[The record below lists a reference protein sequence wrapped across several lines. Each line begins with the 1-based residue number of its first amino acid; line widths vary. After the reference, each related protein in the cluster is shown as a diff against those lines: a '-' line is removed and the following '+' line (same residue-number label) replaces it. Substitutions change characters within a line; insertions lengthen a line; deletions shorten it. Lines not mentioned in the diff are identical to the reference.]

1 MRKLSIIGSFTGA
14 LLALSSGSLH
24 AQAVAPRSE
33 RVVHV
38 FAPNDNNLQ
47 WLNFW
52 VAKGA
57 HYFADEGL
65 DVQVMAGGTGDE
77 EGGRRVTEA
86 LIDGSADVA
95 VQPRPLFLLAVG
107 EQHPVVAFA
116 NLLTNDPINLVVNG
130 DIAAARGLTAQSPLA
145 NRLKGMRGLKIGV
158 APGPITRLRVLA
170 AAAGL
175 DPATD
180 ITIMTVPGPVQNQ
193 FFGEHRVDALY
204 AHTPY
209 VETALTEQGAVLI
222 VNQSKGE
229 IPELAH
235 RQIHMLVTTRQFR
248 DANPDVLLRMT
259 RAIYRA
265 QRLIHTDRQATL
277 ASIRA
282 SGVRLRAPDA
292 LELIVE
298 LYEPAVPLTPAVST
312 EGALAELKFFPGRR
326 VPPDL
331 SGVDMTPYVDNTFA
345 AKAQAGP

>member
-1 MRKLSIIGSFTGA
+1 MRNLAISGFVTSA
-14 LLALSSGSLH
+14 LLALSSACAH
-24 AQAVAPRSE
+24 AQVVAPTFE
-33 RVVHV
+33 RAVRVL
-38 FAPNDNNLQ
+38 APNDNNLQ

-52 VAKGA
+52 VAQGA

-65 DVQVMAGGTGDE
+65 QIQVMAGGTGDE

-116 NLLTNDPINLVVNG
+116 NLLRNDPINLVVNG
-130 DIAAARGLTAQSPLA
+130 DIAAARGLTAQAPLA
-145 NRLKGMRGLKIGV
+145 DRLNGLRGLKIGV

-180 ITIMTVPGPVQNQ
+180 VTIITVPGPVQNQ
-193 FFGEHRVDALY
+193 FFGEHMVDALY

-209 VETALTEQGAVLI
+209 VETALAEQGAVLM
-222 VNQSKGE
+222 VNQSNGE

-248 DANPDVLLRMT
+248 DAQPDVLLRMT

-265 QRLIHTDRQATL
+265 QRLIHADRQATL
-277 ASIRA
+277 DAIRA
-282 SGVRLRAPDA
+282 SGVRLRAPNA

-312 EGALAELKFFPGRR
+312 EGAIAELKFFPGRR

-331 SGVDMTPYVDNTFA
+331 SGVDITPYVDNSFA
-345 AKAQAGP
+345 AKVQAEP